1 MVAIDDPALALLTRY
16 RDELFPGVSVVFA
29 GVSDY
34 RRYMESGRGKI
45 TGVVEKQDV
54 QNTLETALSFHPEAK
69 TVLVINDNTV
79 SGVSTRRDA
88 EALRPLFAGRVDIR
102 FLPPSTFDEARTAIG
117 ELPPDAI
124 VLIHSYSTDRV
135 GKALST
141 RETTRLV
148 VTAANIPVYTLH
160 KHRLGDG
167 VVGGFLLDGEKH
179 GRMAADLAIRVLM
192 GMDASTIPVEDTS
205 TSRPMFDFVQLK
217 RFGIPLDKLPKDS
230 VVLNKP
236 VTVFETHAKFAFG
249 VLLAVA
255 FLSLLVALLVTALL
269 RLKRA
274 EEALRLTQYCVDKSP
289 IAFCMVSE
297 EGKIE
302 TGNESMCRHLG
313 YAPEEFSKLT
323 VFNFDPAIDPCKFKE
338 HWDMVHSAGFR
349 TLETVHRRKDGTTFP
364 VEVTINHLN
373 YKGRDVVYSFSKD
386 ISERK
391 AAEREQAGLR
401 EQLFQSQKM
410 ETVGLLAGGVA
421 HDFNNLLTAIMGYSE
436 LMMTDLPDGDPI
448 RKKLEQIQQA
458 ADLARVLTMRL
469 LAFSRKQVLR
479 LDVVDV
485 GGHRPRPGAGD
496 PPNDPGEHP
505 DRVLVGGEPGL
516 VHADKGQIE
525 QVLMNL
531 AVNARDAM
539 PGGGTLTIETR
550 NVDLDES
557 YASAHP
563 AVVARPVRDALGHRH
578 RRRDGRGDP
587 ARASSSRSSPRRGR
601 ARARG
606 WGSRPCTGS

>member
-1 MVAIDDPALALLTRY
+1 MRLHKMLAAGFLVLALWTISSAAADEYKHVLILNSYHRGFSWSDEEESGVIERLRGAYPTIETSVEYLDSKRFPDMKNQEVMKDFLVDKYRGAWIDLVVAIDDPALALLTRY

-34 RRYMESGRGKI
+34 RRYLESGRGKI

-217 RFGIPLDKLPKDS
+217 RFGIPLDKLP
-230 VVLNKP
+230 
-236 VTVFETHAKFAFG
+236 
-249 VLLAVA
+249 
-255 FLSLLVALLVTALL
+255 
-269 RLKRA
+269 
-274 EEALRLTQYCVDKSP
+274 
-289 IAFCMVSE
+289 
-297 EGKIE
+297 
-302 TGNESMCRHLG
+302 
-313 YAPEEFSKLT
+313 
-323 VFNFDPAIDPCKFKE
+323 PA
-338 HWDMVHSAGFR
+338 
-349 TLETVHRRKDGTTFP
+349 
-364 VEVTINHLN
+364 
-373 YKGRDVVYSFSKD
+373 
-386 ISERK
+386 
-391 AAEREQAGLR
+391 
-401 EQLFQSQKM
+401 
-410 ETVGLLAGGVA
+410 
-421 HDFNNLLTAIMGYSE
+421 
-436 LMMTDLPDGDPI
+436 
-448 RKKLEQIQQA
+448 
-458 ADLARVLTMRL
+458 
-469 LAFSRKQVLR
+469 
-479 LDVVDV
+479 
-485 GGHRPRPGAGD
+485 
-496 PPNDPGEHP
+496 
-505 DRVLVGGEPGL
+505 
-516 VHADKGQIE
+516 
-525 QVLMNL
+525 
-531 AVNARDAM
+531 
-539 PGGGTLTIETR
+539 
-550 NVDLDES
+550 
-557 YASAHP
+557 
-563 AVVARPVRDALGHRH
+563 
-578 RRRDGRGDP
+578 
-587 ARASSSRSSPRRGR
+587 ASSST
-601 ARARG
+601 
-606 WGSRPCTGS
+606 SR